1 MISEELGPGDA
12 APLAELER
20 AAFDPPWSE
29 QGLAA
34 ELAKEGAFALA
45 IRSAAGGAEL
55 AAAALFSTVL
65 GEAELLRV
73 ATRPAARRRGLA
85 AALLAEAF
93 ERLGRAGIATVFLE
107 VDEGNAP
114 ARTLYQKLGF
124 AEVGRRPGYYRGGAD
139 AILYRRDRAPESL
152 NEGGPGA

>member
-1 MISEELGPGDA
+1 MTSEELGPGDA
-12 APLAELER
+12 AQLAELER
-20 AAFDPPWSE
+20 ASFDPPWSE

-34 ELAKEGAFALA
+34 ELAKEGALALG
-45 IRSAAGGAEL
+45 IRSAPDGAEL

-73 ATRPAARRRGLA
+73 ATRPSARRRGLA
-85 AALLAEAF
+85 EALLADAL

-114 ARTLYQKLGF
+114 ARTLYEKLGF
-124 AEVGRRPGYYRGGAD
+124 EEVGRRPGYYRGGAD
-139 AILYRRDRAPESL
+139 AILYRR
-152 NEGGPGA
+152 GGG